1 MSNDDYRDRDRDLDL
16 SVEINPEMYLG
27 KDKKHGKTSDYDDY
41 YIYKAE
47 EKTEDREP
55 KKTADQARNSL
66 PYSEYY
72 VIEGATHSFNGV
84 YGDQVVDISSEVLK
98 KWDEEGR

>member
-1 MSNDDYRDRDRDLDL
+1 VIIS
-16 SVEINPEMYLG
+16 G
-27 KDKKHGKTSDYDDY
+27 T
-41 YIYKAE
+41 KAFAC
-47 EKTEDREP
+47 EP
-55 KKTADQARNSL
+55 RKTADQARISL